1 MPNLCLHLSELCQQE
16 SATCMLCALLVLLRF
31 PLLWPQVIEVV
42 CCKLTYLQRDLYN
55 HFLKS
60 KAARKLVSGQKS
72 VGVLPA
78 ITNLKKLCNHPKLIY
93 DALNHVNKD
102 SGVAEGFEASRSLHH
117 PRPALH
123 PVRWLLL
130 SQTPYSF
137 SLTLLLLICLQ
148 MHPDV
153 VSSPALLNDSGMPL
167 NPPWIQTLK
176 ITSAYVLATSMPH
189 REMLIQSYIRSS

>member
-1 MPNLCLHLSELCQQE
+1 VQLAHERQEEMNKHCNDFILRRTNDILSDHLPPKVWHFQI
-16 SATCMLCALLVLLRF
+16 LLVLFAVPCFAAYFACAVGSCVELCRLDMYSQQLCPCF
-31 PLLWPQVIEVV
+31 VSVKSSDGVCLSCDSKRTQHAYCSAPMLFDLAEIPSLLCPQVIEVV
-42 CCKLTYLQRDLYN
+42 CCKLTDLQRDLYN

-117 PRPALH
+117 
-123 PVRWLLL
+123 
-130 SQTPYSF
+130 Q
-137 SLTLLLLICLQ
+137 
-148 MHPDV
+148 
-153 VSSPALLNDSGMPL
+153 
-167 NPPWIQTLK
+167 
-176 ITSAYVLATSMPH
+176 
-189 REMLIQSYIRSS
+189 

>member
-1 MPNLCLHLSELCQQE
+1 MLARECNMYIIVPLCSFEPAEVPSLLC
-16 SATCMLCALLVLLRF
+16 
-31 PLLWPQVIEVV
+31 PQVIEVV
-42 CCKLTYLQRDLYN
+42 CCKLTDLQRDLYN

-102 SGVAEGFEASRSLHH
+102 SGVAEGFEASRSQHH

-123 PVRWLLL
+123 LACWFLL
-130 SQTPYSF
+130 SQTTYGV
-137 SLTLLLLICLQ
+137 SLNLTAVGL
-148 MHPDV
+148 P
-153 VSSPALLNDSGMPL
+153 S
-167 NPPWIQTLK
+167 T
-176 ITSAYVLATSMPH
+176 TS
-189 REMLIQSYIRSS
+189 